1 MLFGKLYKIFL
12 TRNGFEGFENL
23 VNILGIQIFYETTWN
38 FKLNVIYELFMFHSC
53 CDMWL
58 PGDYLARYYSL
69 CDIGILAPI
78 FVMVIEIHLCD
89 NNEFRLCDNILF
101 PSLQWHI

>member
-38 FKLNVIYELFMFHSC
+38 FKLNVICEFFMFHSC
-53 CDMWL
+53 CDM
-58 PGDYLARYYSL
+58 
-69 CDIGILAPI
+69 
-78 FVMVIEIHLCD
+78 
-89 NNEFRLCDNILF
+89 
-101 PSLQWHI
+101 